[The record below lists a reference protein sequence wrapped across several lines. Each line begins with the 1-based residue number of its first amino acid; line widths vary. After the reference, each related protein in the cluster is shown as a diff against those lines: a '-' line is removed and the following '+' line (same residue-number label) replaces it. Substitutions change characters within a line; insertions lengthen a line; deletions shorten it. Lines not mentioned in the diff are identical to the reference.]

1 MQLSVKHPSVSF
13 FSGIFVCFYSST
25 MCVYLIE
32 VIASNGSDEKIKIYE
47 LRAIKVRFSCSHQ
60 AKQISIKSLFYM
72 KFPLRSKWSFGA
84 ENHISMLYGIGGTWN
99 DRKIETWLIFLMFS
113 LVIITVGKI
122 TPAYFP
128 ETKARKNMIFHKINF
143 NLKSV
148 KLPE

>member
-1 MQLSVKHPSVSF
+1 MWSTLAYPF
-13 FSGIFVCFYSST
+13 FRGFLYVFIVPL
-25 MCVYLIE
+25 CVYILSKSLHQM
-32 VIASNGSDEKIKIYE
+32 AAMKKIKIYE

-84 ENHISMLYGIGGTWN
+84 ENHISMLYGIGGTRN